1 LEETESQINVELP
14 VKKEYARLLRLMVS
28 GVASRMNFDL
38 DAVDDLKIAVEE
50 AYLMAMRGK
59 VNSPLKTSFDMMAD
73 RLQITF
79 QGTTRSQAGTEDQKE
94 NFGNFILDAVVD
106 EMELNQPNADFNVRM
121 VKYL

>member
-1 LEETESQINVELP
+1 MGETENQIHVEMP

-38 DAVDDLKIAVEE
+38 DSVDDLKIAVEE

-59 VNSPLKTSFDMMAD
+59 VNSPLKASFHLMAD

-79 QGTTRSQAGTEDQKE
+79 SGTTQLQASAEDQKE

-106 EMELNQPNADFNVRM
+106 EMEISQPNTDFNIRM